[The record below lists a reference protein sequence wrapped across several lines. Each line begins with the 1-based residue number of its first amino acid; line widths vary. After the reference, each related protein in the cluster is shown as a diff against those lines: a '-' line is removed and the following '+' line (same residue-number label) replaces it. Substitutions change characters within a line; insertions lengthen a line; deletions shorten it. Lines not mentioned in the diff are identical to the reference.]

1 METARS
7 KVSHEYWDE
16 KIECISQDGL
26 RKLRTLK
33 MQQHLRYTYQNS
45 LFYKRFL
52 DEAGIRPE
60 EITTLEGFYNRVP
73 LLSREELIRN
83 QLAQPPFGDLMAVG
97 IKEIRRIYSSPGP
110 LMMPFSKSDMDDYI
124 NTTANG
130 LHICGARRGDIVDIA
145 YSYQWDL
152 AGTMLDDGFRR
163 LGCAVIPGGP
173 GMTKTHIHIMKHLG
187 VSVLRAFPSFAMK
200 LAETAKKMGVNP
212 RTDLKIRLII
222 IGGETYPDGLKTDLA
237 EEFSA
242 EVRDMYGGAETGF
255 VASECSVGG
264 GMHCFSPAIV
274 EIIDPVTRQHV
285 APGGAG
291 EIVTTDLSRKGF
303 PLIRY
308 RTGDVVEGLSTEPC
322 ACGRTSAKLG
332 KIIGR
337 TDNNFWVKGVLLTPN
352 IVKEVL
358 KKHNCLGNFQIIVD
372 RDQFMDRLLI
382 KVESYDPGAGDG
394 IKEALIDDLRAVTRL
409 RAEIDLVPLGS
420 LANRPIAMDLRS
432 EVHSHH

>member
-16 KIECISQDGL
+16 KIECISQDAL
-26 RKLRTLK
+26 QKMRTLK

-45 LFYKRFL
+45 PFYKKFL

-60 EITTLEGFYNRVP
+60 EITTLEEFSNRVP
-73 LLSREELIRN
+73 LLSRDQLIRD
-83 QLAQPPFGDLMAVG
+83 QLEKPPFGDLMAVG

-173 GMTKTHIHIMKHLG
+173 GMTKTHILIMRHLG

-200 LAETAKKMGVNP
+200 LAVTAKKMGVNP
-212 RTDLKIRLII
+212 RTDLKVRLII
-222 IGGETYPDGLKTDLA
+222 VGGETYPDGLKTDLA
-237 EEFSA
+237 EEFGA

-274 EIIDPVTRQHV
+274 EIIDPVTHQHV
-285 APGGAG
+285 APGHAG

-337 TDNNFWVKGVLLTPN
+337 TDSNFWVKGVLLTPKV
-352 IVKEVL
+352 VKEVL
-358 KKHNCLGNFQIIVD
+358 QKHKGLGNFQIIVD
-372 RDQFMDRLLI
+372 RDQFMDRLII
-382 KVESYDPGAGDG
+382 KVESHNQVPEEG
-394 IKEALIDDLRAVTRL
+394 IRESIIDDLRAVIRL
-409 RAEIDLVPLGS
+409 RAEIELVPGGS
-420 LANRPIAMDLRS
+420 LADGPIAIDLRS
-432 EVHSHH
+432 EVHSRH